1 MSSDKKDTP
10 QTNTTDFNLQEQ
22 HEALLERS
30 TFVEKINNLLPSTVY
45 IFDLKNQSI
54 VYVNDQ
60 VKQLFGFSP
69 EEFKT
74 MGASFYANM
83 MHPDDIP
90 KLIREQSRVDSLK
103 EGEII
108 EIEYRIRDQEY
119 NYHWISDRITVFA
132 RENGVPR
139 MAIGIATDIND
150 RKRHE
155 EMLEV
160 TIEKMN
166 LSLSA
171 ASMGTWEWD
180 AANNRLYWDK
190 RMYEMHDLQM
200 DQRLNILENMHNIM
214 LPEDLEYANQ
224 RTNQAVDTQQDF
236 NLTYRI
242 RTRDNEIRHI
252 RCFGKSMLDKTKRRM
267 YGVAWD
273 ITEDIEIERQVA
285 EARAS
290 MISSTKMAALGEMSG
305 GIAHEINNP
314 LTVIQARSFQLT
326 QMLDSNKLDPVKI
339 RQAAESISRTAEK
352 IARIIKSLRSF
363 ARDGAFDPFDIVPVK
378 RIVEETLE
386 FCRTRFYNHG
396 IEVEMTPISED
407 LEIECRIVQIEQ
419 VLLNLLNNSFDAIEA
434 LPEKWV
440 RVEVIDSE
448 PTLEIRVIDSG
459 NGIPLAIA
467 DKIMHPF
474 FTTKEV
480 GKGTGLGLSISSGIV
495 KSHNGELFIDH
506 MAPNT
511 TFVIRLPKLQEQ

>member
-1 MSSDKKDTP
+1 MTSDKKDSLSIDTGEIA
-10 QTNTTDFNLQEQ
+10 LQEQ
-22 HEALLERS
+22 HEALLER
-30 TFVEKINNLLPSTVY
+30 TNFVEKINNLLPSTVY
-45 IFDLKNQSI
+45 IFDLKTQSI

-60 VKQLFGFSP
+60 VKELFGFSP
-69 EEFKT
+69 DEFKT
-74 MGASFYANM
+74 MGPAFYANM

-90 KLIREQSRVDSLK
+90 KLIKEQSRVHTLK

-108 EIEYRIRDQEY
+108 EIEYRIRDHSY
-119 NYHWISDRITVFA
+119 NYHWISDRITVFS
-132 RENGVPR
+132 RENGGPR

-150 RKRHE
+150 RKLHE
-155 EMLEV
+155 ETLQM

-171 ASMGTWEWD
+171 ARMGTWEWD
-180 AANNRLYWDK
+180 TATSKLYWDK
-190 RMYEMHDLQM
+190 RMYEIHDVTMNQSL
-200 DQRLNILENMHNIM
+200 DIVKALNKIVVT
-214 LPEDLEYANQ
+214 EDWEAAQ
-224 RTNQAVDTQQDF
+224 VRAIQALDNQQDF
-236 NLTYRI
+236 SVTYRI
-242 RTRDNEIRHI
+242 RSRSGQVRHI
-252 RCFGKSMLDKTKRRM
+252 RIYGKSMLDKSKRRM
-267 YGVAWD
+267 YGVGWD
-273 ITEDIEIERQVA
+273 ITEDIEAERQVA

-326 QMLDSNKLDPVKI
+326 QMLDTNRLDPFKI

-363 ARDGAFDPFDIVPVK
+363 ARDGAFDPFDIVSAK

-396 IEVEMTPISED
+396 IEVEMEPISEE

-419 VLLNLLNNSFDAIEA
+419 VLLNLLNNSFDAIEN

-440 RVEVIDSE
+440 RVSVIDDD
-448 PTLEIRVIDSG
+448 PIVEIRVVDSG
-459 NGIPLAIA
+459 SGIPAHIIE
-467 DKIMHPF
+467 KIMHPF

-495 KSHNGELFIDH
+495 KSHNGELSVDRN
-506 MAPNT
+506 AKNT
-511 TFVIRLPKLQEQ
+511 TFVIRIPKLQE